1 MTASSP
7 FQNRIQGKIDRNLII
22 SSMPFARLT
31 HFRAV
36 TAPGAGG
43 VLEITEI
50 IEQRT
55 QSARLIINAPSNLPE
70 SGVYLSWLTGKT
82 KSRTRRER
90 NDA

>member
-1 MTASSP
+1 MTASLP
-7 FQNRIQGKIDRNLII
+7 FQKRSHGKIHRKVTV
-22 SSMPFARLT
+22 SSMPFARLM
-31 HFRAV
+31 HFGAV
-36 TAPGAGG
+36 TAPGVEG

-82 KSRTRRER
+82 KDRTRRER

>member
-1 MTASSP
+1 MMASLP
-7 FQNRIQGKIDRNLII
+7 FQNRIQGKIHRNLTVT
-22 SSMPFARLT
+22 STPFASPTR
-31 HFRAV
+31 FRAV
-36 TAPGAGG
+36 TAPGAGS

-70 SGVYLSWLTGKT
+70 SGLYLSWLTGKT
-82 KSRTRRER
+82 KGRTRRER